1 MERKLRETDR
11 QTETDSESK
20 RQTERERET
29 ERETETES
37 EREADRQRD
46 GERETD
52 TDTDR
57 ERELHCSQLFTW
69 SETEGGSDRVDG
81 RSAKGGDSRVQHTS
95 LQDHYN
101 VKQ

>member
-1 MERKLRETDR
+1 MERKLRQTDR

-20 RQTERERET
+20 RQTQRET
-29 ERETETES
+29 DRE
-37 EREADRQRD
+37 RD
-46 GERETD
+46 GERERERQTERRRERE

-57 ERELHCSQLFTW
+57 ERERERASLFTALHVVRDR
-69 SETEGGSDRVDG
+69 GGSDRVDG